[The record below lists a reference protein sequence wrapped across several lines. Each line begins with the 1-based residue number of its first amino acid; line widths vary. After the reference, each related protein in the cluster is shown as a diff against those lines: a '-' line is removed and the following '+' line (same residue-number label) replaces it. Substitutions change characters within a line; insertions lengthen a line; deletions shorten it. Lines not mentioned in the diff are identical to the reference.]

1 MNKRTTIAL
10 ARSALALAPAGVRWL
25 RSRERSRRTVAGAAL
40 LAASGVAAIAG
51 VRMMKRRQLASVEK
65 GRFARESAIDER
77 IAESFPASD
86 PPWHP

>member
-1 MNKRTTIAL
+1 
-10 ARSALALAPAGVRWL
+10 
-25 RSRERSRRTVAGAAL
+25 VAGAAL

-51 VRMMKRRQLASVEK
+51 VKMMKRRPMASVEK
-65 GRFARESAIDER
+65 GRFARESERESEIDER